1 MNISQMECSKNDKWW
16 KNVLHACEKDLL
28 RWCVLLLTC
37 VVVVVMKKNV
47 EMHCMIVRRR
57 EYDDEWCGAMTRDWC
72 AGCRGTDAGLMCAM
86 WCDDAG
92 LMCGMG
98 AGCRGM
104 GAGCRGTDVRDVV
117 RCGAM
122 WCDDAGLIAI
132 DYSVN
137 GLILNNYKW
146 VQLMGWINLNISQ
159 LRCCKTWKMLEECI
173 AWLWEDEC
181 DDVCCD
187 WCVLWLLWWRRMCA
201 MVCMIVRRREY
212 EDEWWGRQ
220 LAQ

>member
-1 MNISQMECSKNDKWW
+1 MMEECIACMWEGSTAMMCVVIDVCCGCSDEEECWNA
-16 KNVLHACEKDLL
+16 LHDCEKE
-28 RWCVLLLTC
+28 RIWWW
-37 VVVVVMKKNV
+37 M
-47 EMHCMIVRRR
+47 
-57 EYDDEWCGAMTRDWC
+57 
-72 AGCRGTDAGLMCAM
+72 M

-92 LMCGMG
+92 LMCAMG
-98 AGCRGM
+98 AGW
-104 GAGCRGTDVRDVV
+104 RGTDVRDVV

-201 MVCMIVRRREY
+201 MVCMIVRWREY
-212 EDEWWGRQ
+212 EHEWWGRQ